1 MKQCAHCKEWKAEE
15 EFAFSNKALQIR
27 QKHCRVC
34 MRQFNKDS
42 YDRRSEVYRENIY
55 KNRSVRRGV
64 AKEYVWNYLLA
75 HPCTECGESD
85 PRLLE
90 FHHLDATT
98 KEYNVSELVNGR
110 YSLERIQQEINK
122 CVVLCAN
129 CHRRKTFEEMG
140 WYSR

>member
-1 MKQCAHCKEWKAEE
+1 MKQCAHCKEWKPED

-27 QKHCRVC
+27 QKQCRVC
-34 MRQFNKDS
+34 MRQFNKES
-42 YDRRSEVYRENIY
+42 YDRRSEAYRENVY
-55 KNRSVRRGV
+55 KNRNARKGV
-64 AKEYVWNYLLA
+64 IKEYVWNYLLA
-75 HPCTECGESD
+75 HPCTECGEGD

-90 FHHLDATT
+90 FHHLDATQ

-129 CHRRKTFEEMG
+129 CHRRRTFEEKG